1 MFTSHQIKE
10 WGFKKED
17 TVVVVD
23 GANDLK
29 LFSLAAF
36 TIGFCPVDKVKE
48 KSDAVIE
55 IRDLMLLLNL
65 LEKKFGNAVF
75 AQHNDR

>member
-1 MFTSHQIKE
+1 
-10 WGFKKED
+10 
-17 TVVVVD
+17 
-23 GANDLK
+23 

-36 TIGFCPVDKVKE
+36 TIGFCPVDTVKE

-65 LEKKFGNAVF
+65 LEKKFGHAVL
-75 AQHNDR
+75 AQRNNR

>member
-1 MFTSHQIKE
+1 MGCINY
-10 WGFKKED
+10 D
-17 TVVVVD
+17 PYVVVD

-65 LEKKFGNAVF
+65 LEKKFGNAVL
-75 AQHNDR
+75 AQRNNS